1 MIGYEK
7 FIEIML
13 GTGAL
18 AMIGTFIVV
27 WITIALAIYVYIAL
41 ALMIIAQK
49 LKYKN
54 YWLAWIPIANI
65 AMILQLGGFHW
76 AWIFLIVVPI
86 AGWLALTVLVII
98 SMWRIYEKRNYPGW
112 LSLILALNFVPL
124 IGWIAGIANLVVLGL
139 VAWENK

>member
-7 FIEIML
+7 FIETMF
-13 GTGAL
+13 GAGVL

-27 WITIALAIYVYIAL
+27 WIIMALAIYVYTAW
-41 ALMIIAQK
+41 AWMTIAQK

-76 AWIFLIVVPI
+76 AWVFLIIVPI
-86 AGWLALTVLVII
+86 AGWLALVVLAII
-98 SMWRIYEKRNYPGW
+98 AIWRIYEKRNYPGW

-139 VAWENK
+139 VAWENR